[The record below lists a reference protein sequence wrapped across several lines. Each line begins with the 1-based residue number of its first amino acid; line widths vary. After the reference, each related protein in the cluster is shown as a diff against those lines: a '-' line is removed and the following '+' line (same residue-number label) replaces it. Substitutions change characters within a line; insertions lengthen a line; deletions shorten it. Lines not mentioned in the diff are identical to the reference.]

1 MNMQNYENETIAA
14 IATALSDSGIGI
26 VRISG
31 ENAIYI
37 VDNIFRSA
45 SEKKIIRNVQTH
57 TIHYGYIVDQKEN
70 VIDEVMVSVMK
81 APKSYTTED
90 TVEINCHGG
99 VLVMQKVLEEVLKAG
114 ARLAEPGEF
123 TKRAFLNGRI
133 DLSRAEAVID
143 VIHSQNEYALSS
155 SVSQL
160 KGQLSDKVRILREEI
175 LYQIAF
181 IESALDDPEH
191 ISLEGYPEQLSGKV
205 TGFEKEIRKLLATAD
220 NGRLMKEG
228 ISTVIVGKPNAGK
241 SSLLN
246 MLLGEE
252 RAIVTE
258 IAGTTRDAL
267 HETIN
272 LHGISLNMID
282 TAGIHETQDV
292 VEKIGVE
299 RAKKYAVEADMILYV
314 VDASGTLDEDDENI
328 IPLLEGKKA
337 IILLNKSDLKN
348 QITEEILKDKLMQVL
363 KETKN
368 IRILRTSTIDPSSKD
383 SGMDALEE
391 TIRNMFFEGEL
402 KHNNELVVTNL
413 RHKEALQD
421 ALHSLQLVER
431 SIEDGMPEDFYSI
444 DLTSAY
450 ASLGK
455 IIGEEVDEDVVN
467 EIFSKFCMG
476 K

>member
-1 MNMQNYENETIAA
+1 MQNYENETIAA

-45 SEKKIIRNVQTH
+45 SGKKIIRNVQTH

-160 KGQLSDKVRILREEI
+160 KGQLSDKVHILREEI

-191 ISLEGYPEQLSGKV
+191 ISLEGYPEQLSVKV

-368 IRILRTSTIDPSSKD
+368 IRILRTSTIDPSSED

>member
-1 MNMQNYENETIAA
+1 MINEFDTIAA
-14 IATALSDSGIGI
+14 IATAVSNAGIGI
-26 VRISG
+26 IRISG
-31 ENAIYI
+31 GESMRILGEVFEPYNKKDVSLLESHRVYYG
-37 VDNIFRSA
+37 NIKDG
-45 SEKKIIRNVQTH
+45 ET
-57 TIHYGYIVDQKEN
+57 
-70 VIDEVMVSVMK
+70 VIDECIVIIMK
-81 APKSYTTED
+81 APHSYTRED
-90 TVEINCHGG
+90 VVEIDCHGG
-99 VLVMQKVLEEVLKAG
+99 VSVVYRVLNLVLKHG
-114 ARLAEPGEF
+114 ARPAEPGEF

-133 DLSRAEAVID
+133 DLSQAEAVMDLIE
-143 VIHSQNEYALSS
+143 SRNELARRN
-155 SVSQL
+155 SVAQL
-160 KGQLSDKVRILREEI
+160 KGGLSDKIKKIREEV
-175 LYQIAF
+175 LYQVAY

-191 ISLEGYPEQLSGKV
+191 ISLDGYGDTLYPRVEEWADETRKMLSSY
-205 TGFEKEIRKLLATAD
+205 D
-220 NGRLMKEG
+220 DGRYIAEG
-228 ISTVIVGKPNAGK
+228 IRTCIVGKPNAGK
-241 SSLLN
+241 SSFLN
-246 MLLGEE
+246 ALLGEE

-299 RAKKYAVEADMILYV
+299 RAKKYAVEADLILYV
-314 VDASGTLDEDDENI
+314 VDASETLDEDDQNI

-337 IILLNKSDLKN
+337 IILLNKSDLENK
-348 QITEEILKDKLMQVL
+348 ITEESL
-363 KETKN
+363 KETLEKVLEHTGE
-368 IRILRTSTIDPSSKD
+368 IQILRTSTIDPSSEN
-383 SGMDALEE
+383 SGMEELEE
-391 TIRNMFFEGEL
+391 TIRNMFFEGKL
-402 KHNNELVVTNL
+402 RHNNELVVTNL

-421 ALHSLQLVER
+421 ALNSLQLVEQ

-450 ASLGK
+450 ASLGR

>member
-1 MNMQNYENETIAA
+1 MENYKNETIAA

-37 VDNIFRSA
+37 IDSIFRSA
-45 SEKKIIRNVQTH
+45 AGRRILTKVQSH
-57 TIHYGYIVDQKEN
+57 TIHYGYIVDSNEN
-70 VIDEVMVSVMK
+70 VIDEVMVAVMK
-81 APKSYTTED
+81 APRSYTTED

-99 VLVMQKVLEEVLKAG
+99 VLVMQKVLEAVLHAG
-114 ARLAEPGEF
+114 ARLAQPGEF

-160 KGQLSDKVRILREEI
+160 KGQLSNKIHTLREDI

-191 ISLEGYPEQLSGKV
+191 ISLDGYPEQLAGKV
-205 TGFEKEIRKLLATAD
+205 TGFEKEIQKLLATAD
-220 NGRLMKEG
+220 NGRLIKEG

-246 MLLGEE
+246 MLLGED

-299 RAKKYAVEADMILYV
+299 RAKKYAAEADMILYV
-314 VDASGTLDEDDENI
+314 VDASEDLDEDDQEI
-328 IPLLEGKKA
+328 ISLLNGKKA
-337 IILLNKSDLKN
+337 IILLNKSDLENK
-348 QITEEILKDKLMQVL
+348 ITEDVL
-363 KETKN
+363 KEKLYELKN
-368 IRILRTSTIDPSSKD
+368 HDNIEDIKILRTSTIDPSSEN
-383 SGMDALEE
+383 SGMDELEE

-421 ALHSLQLVER
+421 ALNSLKLVKR

>member
-45 SEKKIIRNVQTH
+45 SGKKIIRNVQTH

-191 ISLEGYPEQLSGKV
+191 ISLEGYPCYSY
-205 TGFEKEIRKLLATAD
+205 
-220 NGRLMKEG
+220 
-228 ISTVIVGKPNAGK
+228 
-241 SSLLN
+241 LLN

-258 IAGTTRDAL
+258 IAGATRDAL

>member
-1 MNMQNYENETIAA
+1 MQNYENETIAA

-37 VDNIFRSA
+37 VDSIFRSA
-45 SEKKIIRNVQTH
+45 SGKKILGNVQTH
-57 TIHYGYIVDQKEN
+57 TIHYGYIVDKDEN
-70 VIDEVMVSVMK
+70 AIDEVMVAVMK
-81 APKSYTTED
+81 APRSYTTED

-99 VLVMQKVLEEVLKAG
+99 VLVMQKILETVLRAG

-160 KGQLSDKVRILREEI
+160 KGRLSDKVHSLREEI

-191 ISLEGYPEQLSGKV
+191 ISLEGYPEQLSGKIEV
-205 TGFEKEIRKLLATAD
+205 FEAEIKKLLATAD

-246 MLLGEE
+246 MLLGED

-299 RAKKYAVEADMILYV
+299 RAKKYAQEADLILYV
-314 VDASGTLDEDDENI
+314 VDASGNLDEDDENI
-328 IPLLEGKKA
+328 ISLLEGKKA

-348 QITEEILKDKLMQVL
+348 NITEDLLKDKLAQVL
-363 KETKN
+363 KKTKN
-368 IRILRTSTIDPSSKD
+368 IRIIRTSTIDPSSEK
-383 SGMDALEE
+383 SGMEELEE

-421 ALHSLQLVER
+421 ALNSLQLVER

>member
-1 MNMQNYENETIAA
+1 MENYKNDTIAA

-26 VRISG
+26 IRISG
-31 ENAIYI
+31 DDAIYI
-37 VDNIFRSA
+37 VDSIFRSP
-45 SEKKIIRNVQTH
+45 SGKRILTKVQSH
-57 TIHYGYIVDQKEN
+57 TVHYGYIVDKEEN
-70 VIDEVMVSVMK
+70 VIDEVMVVVMK
-81 APKSYTTED
+81 APKRYTTED

-99 VLVMQKVLEEVLKAG
+99 VLVVQKVLQTVLENG
-114 ARLAEPGEF
+114 ARISEPGEF

-143 VIHSQNEYALSS
+143 VIHSKNEYALSS

-160 KGQLSDKVRILREEI
+160 KGRLSDKIHKLREDI

-191 ISLEGYPEQLSGKV
+191 ISLDGYPEQLAVKV
-205 TGFEKEIRKLLATAD
+205 TYFQQEIAKLLATAD
-220 NGRLMKEG
+220 NGRLIKEG

-246 MLLGEE
+246 MLLGED

-299 RAKKYAVEADMILYV
+299 RAKKYAMDADLILYV
-314 VDASGTLDEDDENI
+314 VDASGNIDEDDQNI
-328 IPLLEGKKA
+328 ISLLDDKKA
-337 IILLNKSDLKN
+337 IILLNKSDLENK
-348 QITEEILKDKLMQVL
+348 ITEESL
-363 KETKN
+363 KENLVKRLKHSED
-368 IRILRTSTIDPSSKD
+368 IRILRTSTIDPSSEN
-383 SGMDALEE
+383 SGMEELEE

-402 KHNNELVVTNL
+402 KQNNELVVTNL

>member
-1 MNMQNYENETIAA
+1 MEKYENETIAA

-37 VDNIFRSA
+37 IDNIFRSA
-45 SEKKIIRNVQTH
+45 AGRRILTKVQSH
-57 TIHYGYIVDQKEN
+57 TIHYGYIVDSDEN
-70 VIDEVMVSVMK
+70 VIDEVMVAVMK
-81 APKSYTTED
+81 APRSYTTED

-99 VLVMQKVLEEVLKAG
+99 VLVMQKVLEAVLHAG
-114 ARLAEPGEF
+114 ARLAQPGEF

-160 KGQLSDKVRILREEI
+160 KGQLSNKIHTLREDI

-191 ISLEGYPEQLSGKV
+191 ISLDGYPEQLATKV
-205 TGFEKEIRKLLATAD
+205 TYFQQEIAKLLSTAD
-220 NGRLMKEG
+220 NGRLIKEG

-246 MLLGEE
+246 MLLGED

-299 RAKKYAVEADMILYV
+299 RAKKYAMDADLILYV
-314 VDASGTLDEDDENI
+314 VDASGNIDEDDQNI
-328 IPLLEGKKA
+328 ISLLDDKKA
-337 IILLNKSDLKN
+337 IILLNKSDLENK
-348 QITEEILKDKLMQVL
+348 ITEESL
-363 KETKN
+363 KENLEKRLKHSED
-368 IRILRTSTIDPSSKD
+368 IRILRTSTIDPSSEN
-383 SGMDALEE
+383 SGMEELEE
-391 TIRNMFFEGEL
+391 TIRNMFFDGEL
-402 KHNNELVVTNL
+402 KQNNELVVTNL

-421 ALHSLQLVER
+421 ALHSLKLVER